1 MRTILYLPGWLIG
14 ARARRR
20 ERDAAMRPREVG
32 RGNQRAY
39 VQTGDT
45 QSQVGSSLAHH
56 ISRGV
61 LSTLW
66 RLGADAYRTQKLTSR
81 GAAPLQLELT

>member
-20 ERDAAMRPREVG
+20 ERDPAMRPREVG
-32 RGNQRAY
+32 MGNQRAY
-39 VQTGDT
+39 DQTGDT

-56 ISRGV
+56 TSRGV

-66 RLGADAYRTQKLTSR
+66 RLGADAYRTQ
-81 GAAPLQLELT
+81 AQAVAPPLQLELT